1 MKRRVTIT
9 VATVL
14 GAWLFVA
21 AQSGCQSAGP
31 LGLTKLTQAQEIGE
45 SVPAATDTDRAQ
57 VRGSVEY
64 SRPVEDKHPV
74 DWAPW

>member
-1 MKRRVTIT
+1 MKRRVTMT
-9 VATVL
+9 VAAVL

-31 LGLTKLTQAQEIGE
+31 LGPTIQTQAQETGE
-45 SVPAATDTDRAQ
+45 AVPASTDTDRAQ
-57 VRGSVEY
+57 VKGSIEY
-64 SRPVEDKHPV
+64 SQPVQDKHPV